1 MAHDPFYELVP
12 RPPEPSWQ
20 GGRIALLTIDLQYL
34 DAHPDGWM
42 GRLGRMQQRED
53 LLSKRW
59 EAIGTIL
66 PNVRRLQDAF
76 RAAKAEVMHV
86 RVLFRTR
93 DGRDAGKSYMP
104 DPGAEPIPRDA
115 RDEDFLDEVAP
126 VGDEIIFN
134 KTSSSAFNS
143 TAIDSVLRR
152 MGISHLVITGIVT
165 DGCVELTARDAAD
178 KGYIVTLVT
187 DGCAASTPEAH
198 TDALARMTDGGFIVG
213 KTAAE
218 VVALLDAATR
228 DKPAREPVGAT
239 R

>member
-1 MAHDPFYELVP
+1 MAHDPFYDLVP
-12 RPPEPSWQ
+12 RPSEPSWRE
-20 GGRIALLTIDLQYL
+20 GKAALLTIDLQYL

-42 GRLGRMQQRED
+42 GRLGQTQKRED
-53 LLSKRW
+53 LLQPRW
-59 EAIGTIL
+59 DAISTIL
-66 PNVRRLQDAF
+66 PNVRRLQEAF

-104 DPGAEPIPRDA
+104 DPAAEPIPRNA

-152 MGISHLVITGIVT
+152 MGITHLVITGIVT

-178 KGYIVTLVT
+178 KGYVVTLVT

-198 TDALARMTDGGFIVG
+198 TDALARMTDGGFIEG
-213 KTAAE
+213 KTTAE
-218 VVALLDAATR
+218 ALALLAERTPFASG
-228 DKPAREPVGAT
+228 V
-239 R
+239 